1 MTELLVPCTIAC
13 DAVPDPAVFWAMV
26 GALGTAVA
34 ALGALAT
41 ALVAI
46 VGIPFLYYQLV
57 QIRAQSAVHYADG
70 IKWLVDYF
78 MSEDRRFNNLTNGFS
93 TAIQNSDVPQIRR
106 DLSLILA
113 DADLARRLK
122 MRDYLTDDMLYATA
136 GISLARVVED
146 VEPLLDAPNTREVIL
161 DVIKYRPEAYD
172 LMLAMKVIYDREIER
187 AEAWR
192 EGQDGDE

>member
-1 MTELLVPCTIAC
+1 MPRLLLLHLP
-13 DAVPDPAVFWAMV
+13 
-26 GALGTAVA
+26 
-34 ALGALAT
+34 
-41 ALVAI
+41 
-46 VGIPFLYYQLV
+46 QLV

-146 VEPLLDAPNTREVIL
+146 VEPLLDAPSTREGVLSVIS
-161 DVIKYRPEAYD
+161 YRREAYD
-172 LMLAMKVIYDREIER
+172 LMRAMKVIYDREIES
-187 AEAWR
+187 ADSWR
-192 EGQDGDE
+192 EGQAGDE